1 MYVMNFKPFDER
13 QTNYTEIFN
22 EGCVLIVGYLLFI
35 FTDFVDSLDYKKYA
49 GYAIICIIALNF
61 GGNILLQ
68 VVQMCS
74 NIPRAFR
81 RLRNSRFCRSYFKA
95 GTQKTQISAIP
106 PPKNKHLGKY
116 VLTDDDNNHLPWHL
130 ENDTVKPKVRKGA
143 MNDKLKDS

>member
-1 MYVMNFKPFDER
+1 MYVVNFKPFNER

-22 EGCVLIVGYLLFI
+22 ESCVLIVGYLLFI

-74 NIPRAFR
+74 NIPKAFK
-81 RLRNSRFCRSYFKA
+81 RLKNSRFCRRYFKA
-95 GTQKTQISAIP
+95 GTQKAQISAIS
-106 PPKNKHLGKY
+106 PPKDKHLGKY

-130 ENDTVKPKVRKGA
+130 ENDSVKPMVRKSVP
-143 MNDKLKDS
+143 DDIFIDS

>member
-1 MYVMNFKPFDER
+1 MYVVRFKPFEER

-49 GYAIICIIALNF
+49 GYAIISIISLNF

-74 NIPRAFR
+74 NIPRAFKM
-81 RLRNSRFCRSYFKA
+81 LRNSRLCRRYLKPA
-95 GTQKTQISAIP
+95 TQKAEISAITSP
-106 PPKNKHLGKY
+106 TNK
-116 VLTDDDNNHLPWHL
+116 
-130 ENDTVKPKVRKGA
+130 
-143 MNDKLKDS
+143 